1 MTITNPLTQPSTLPY
16 GLQDFATITDDHYRD
31 AAIAGM
37 ADHLVEIDA
46 IATNTEPPSVENVL
60 DAWESA
66 GQTLRRTLSAFF
78 THQAADTNDTK
89 DAIEEELA
97 PKLSAHFDAIM
108 LNSALYG
115 RCVELQRRAD
125 AGEVTLDPQAAW
137 LLHENLKEFR
147 QRGVGLD
154 EDGQTRLKA
163 LNSEIATLQTEFSQ
177 VVIAGRNAAAVHVT
191 DEAELD
197 GLSEA
202 ELAACREA
210 AERRNVDGWVLELIN
225 TTGQPM
231 LASLKNRALRQRLF
245 EASVRRGL
253 GDAATGPSTGSE
265 TESAPKSTDTRGL
278 IVKLARLRAERATLL
293 GYDHHSAYVADQGCA
308 QTTDAVNEILHRVGP
323 AAVANARREADA
335 LQAQLDQIEP
345 GATLE
350 PWDWQHL
357 AELERVRRFSLDDNL
372 LRPYLAFEKV
382 LVDGVFASATDLYGI
397 TFTRRDDLVGYT
409 SECVSYEVHDADGTP
424 MALVVIDPYARPT
437 KQGGAWMTNLVD
449 QNHLLGEL
457 PVVTNNC
464 NLTRPSGGKPAL
476 MSWDNVITLFHEFGH
491 DLHGLL
497 SDVRYVSRSGT
508 ETPRD
513 FVEFPSQVN
522 EMWAWDPEVIARYAV
537 HYETG
542 EPIPAEWI
550 QTKLDARHFDEGYEA
565 TETFAAMLLD
575 QAWHQTPLAELPTE
589 PEQVEP
595 FEAAALAAAGM
606 DYPLVPPRYRTAYFS
621 HIWGGGYS
629 AAYYSYLWSEVMD
642 ADTVAWFTERG
653 GRTRENGE
661 IFRRELLAKG
671 GSVDVMESY
680 RTFRGADPDVRH
692 VLERRGL
699 S

>member
-1 MTITNPLTQPSTLPY
+1 MSTNTLLRPSILPY
-16 GLQDFATITDDHYRD
+16 GIQDFAAISDEHYRE
-31 AAIAGM
+31 AATVGMAEHLAEIEAIA
-37 ADHLVEIDA
+37 ADPNP
-46 IATNTEPPSVENVL
+46 ATVANVL
-60 DAWESA
+60 DAWEAS
-66 GQTLRRTLSAFF
+66 GQTLRRTLTAFF
-78 THQAADTNDTK
+78 TRQSADTNDTL

-97 PKLSAHFDAIM
+97 PKLAAHTDAIL
-108 LNSALYG
+108 LNRELYE
-115 RCVELQRRAD
+115 RCVQLRQRAD
-125 AGEVTLDPQAAW
+125 AGEVDLDPQAAW
-137 LLHENLKEFR
+137 LLSENLREFR

-154 EDGQTRLKA
+154 DAGQARLRH
-163 LNSEIATLQTEFSQ
+163 LNAQIAALQTEFSQ
-177 VVIAGRNAAAVHVT
+177 VVIAGRNAAAVHVV

-197 GLSEA
+197 GLGEDD
-202 ELAACREA
+202 LAACREA
-210 AERRNVDGWVLELIN
+210 AERRGVDGWVLELIN

-231 LASLKNRALRQRLF
+231 LATLRNRSLRERLF
-245 EASVRRGL
+245 RASVGRGI
-253 GDAATGPSTGSE
+253 GGE
-265 TESAPKSTDTRGL
+265 HDTRA
-278 IVKLARLRAERATLL
+278 IVVRLARVRAERATLL
-293 GYDHHSAYVADQGCA
+293 GYEHAAAAVADQGCA
-308 QTTDAVNEILHRVGP
+308 KTTAAVNEILHRVGP
-323 AAVANARREADA
+323 AGVANAKREAEA
-335 LQAQLDQIEP
+335 LQLQLDGIEP

-350 PWDWQHL
+350 PWDWQYL
-357 AELERVRRFSLDDNL
+357 AERERVRRFSLDDAL
-372 LRPYLAFEKV
+372 LRPYLAFDRV
-382 LVDGVFASATDLYGI
+382 LVDGVFTAATDLYGI
-397 TFTRRDDLVGYT
+397 TFHRRDDLTGYT
-409 SECVSYEVHDADGTP
+409 ADCVTYEVHDADDSP
-424 MALVVIDPYARPT
+424 MALVVIDPYARPS

-464 NLTRPSGGKPAL
+464 NLTRPAPGKPAL

-522 EMWAWDPEVIARYAV
+522 EMWAWDPEVIARYAR
-537 HYETG
+537 HHETG

-550 QTKLDARHFDEGYEA
+550 EIKLAARHFDEGYEA

-575 QAWHQTPLAELPTE
+575 QAWHQASLDELPTDPSE
-589 PEQVEP
+589 VEAFEQ
-595 FEAAALAAAGM
+595 AALAAVGM
-606 DYPLVPPRYRTAYFS
+606 DYRLVPPRYRTTYFS
-621 HIWGGGYS
+621 HVWGGGYA

-661 IFRRELLAKG
+661 IFRRELLARG

-699 S
+699 A

>member
-1 MTITNPLTQPSTLPY
+1 MTSTNPLSAPSALPY
-16 GLQDFATITDDHYRD
+16 GLPDFAAITDEHYRE
-31 AAIAGM
+31 AALTGM
-37 ADHLVEIDA
+37 ADHLAEIDA
-46 IATNTEPPSVENVL
+46 IASNPEPPTPVNVL
-60 DAWESA
+60 DAWEAS
-66 GQTLRRTLSAFF
+66 GRTIRRALNTFF
-78 THQAADTNDTK
+78 THQAADTNDAK

-97 PKLSAHFDAIM
+97 PKLAAHFDAIM
-108 LNSALYG
+108 LNRRLYE
-115 RCVELQRRAD
+115 RCVALQHRAD
-125 AGEVTLDPQAAW
+125 AGEVSLDADAAW
-137 LLHENLKEFR
+137 LLHENLREFR

-154 EDGQTRLKA
+154 DDDQQRLKE
-163 LNSEIATLQTEFSQ
+163 LNSQIATLETEFSQ
-177 VVIAGRNAAAVHVT
+177 VVIAGRNAAAVQIT

-197 GLSEA
+197 GLSDA
-202 ELAACREA
+202 DLAACREA
-210 AERRNVDGWVLELIN
+210 AERCGVDGWVLELIN

-231 LASLKNRALRQRLF
+231 LASLTNRALRERLF
-245 EASVRRGL
+245 RASVGRGL
-253 GDAATGPSTGSE
+253 SGD
-265 TESAPKSTDTRGL
+265 TDTRGI
-278 IVKLARLRAERATLL
+278 IVKLAQLRAERATLL
-293 GYDHHSAYVADQGCA
+293 GYAHHAAYVADQGCA
-308 QTTDAVNEILHRVGP
+308 KTTAAVNEILHRVGP
-323 AAVANARREADA
+323 AAVANARREALA
-335 LQAQLDQIEP
+335 LQTQLDATEP

-350 PWDWQHL
+350 PWDWQYL
-357 AELERVRRFSLDDNL
+357 AELERVRRFALDDNL

-382 LVDGVFASATDLYGI
+382 LVDGVFAAATDLYGI

-464 NLTRPSGGKPAL
+464 NLTKPASGKPAL

-522 EMWAWDPEVIARYAV
+522 EMWAWDPELIARYAV
-537 HYETG
+537 HHETG

-550 QTKLDARHFDEGYEA
+550 QTKLDARHFDEGYAA

-575 QAWHQTPLAELPTE
+575 QAWHQTPLGELPTD
-589 PEQVEP
+589 PEQVES
-595 FEAAALAAAGM
+595 FELAALAAAGM

-661 IFRRELLAKG
+661 VFRRELLAKG

-680 RTFRGADPDVRH
+680 RTFRGANPDVRH

-699 S
+699 A